1 MFYCEDGGG
10 DAPVQE
16 TVDTGNVITVKTVV
30 EMRRNRGASKCFHCE
45 DGGGDAPLQV
55 NEQVKRNAVFSLY
68 DGGGDAPLQV
78 NAG

>member
-1 MFYCEDGGG
+1 
-10 DAPVQE
+10 
-16 TVDTGNVITVKTVV
+16 
-30 EMRRNRGASKCFHCE
+30 MRRNRGASKCFHCE

-78 NAG
+78 NEG